1 MKNQIE
7 IINKK
12 ASFNYDFVET
22 YVAGIV
28 LHGAEI
34 VAIKEGNVDISEAY
48 CYFIGNELFLKNS
61 IVSFS
66 QKAIET
72 TKKNPNRIAS
82 KAASQDRKL
91 LLNKDELKKIREQ
104 VKIKGLTV
112 VPYKIIVNEKHLCK
126 VVIAVAKGKKAYN
139 KKQAIKER
147 DIDRQIKLEM

>member
-1 MKNQIE
+1 MKNNIE
-7 IINKK
+7 IVNKK
-12 ASFNYDFVET
+12 ASFNYEFIET

-34 VAIKEGNVDISEAY
+34 VAIKEGHIDISEAY

-61 IVSFS
+61 IISTP
-66 QKAIET
+66 KAAEFIRKT
-72 TKKNPNRIAS
+72 PDRLIS
-82 KAASQDRKL
+82 KAAAQDRKL

-104 VKIKGLTV
+104 VKIKGLAV
-112 VPYKIIVNEKHLCK
+112 VPYKIIINEKHLCK

-147 DIDRQIKLEM
+147 DIDRQTKFEM

>member
-1 MKNQIE
+1 MRNNIE

-12 ASFNYDFVET
+12 ASFNYDFVDM

-28 LHGAEI
+28 LHGNEI
-34 VAIKEGNVDISEAY
+34 AAIKDGNVDISEAY

-61 IVSFS
+61 IITISKGTEFV
-66 QKAIET
+66 
-72 TKKNPNRIAS
+72 TKNIS
-82 KAASQDRKL
+82 KAANQDRKL

-112 VPYKIIVNEKHLCK
+112 VPYKVIINERHLCK
-126 VVIAVAKGKKAYN
+126 IVIAVAKGKKAYN

-147 DIDRQIKLEM
+147 DIDRQIKLEV